1 MTYQSHINDSVPFMS
16 QAPVISSLPQRL
28 LLLAPHNSYRIGPY
42 LQAAKELGIE
52 VTIASAGKHSLVS
65 AISEGLHIDF
75 ADPDTAVG
83 LLHAA
88 HLSTPFSAVIGSD
101 DHSVKLASRVAE
113 ALGLSHNPPGA
124 AAIARRKDKARACL
138 QSAGVNV
145 PAHFRID
152 LQQSLPEQVNTL
164 RYPCVLKPLAMSAS
178 RGVIRVDDEADFFQ
192 AAARIETI
200 LRDTEHEEEG
210 RYIFVEEYIDGIEVA
225 YEGMLDKGELQQLA
239 LFDKPDALQG
249 PYFEESYYITPSRH
263 SESMQQAVHATVAV
277 ACHAYGLR
285 QGPVHAELR
294 IDAEGKVWVM
304 EVAARTIGGECARLV
319 ELATGQRLETLVL
332 AQALGMDIPKRTFSG
347 GAGVLMIP
355 IPRAGILR
363 RVEGTMDAQAVEGIE
378 ELVISVREGHEL
390 VPVPDGSSYLGF
402 IYAVAGDAQ
411 QAEQALREAHARL
424 NIVTAPLFRLQ
435 AGK

>member
-1 MTYQSHINDSVPFMS
+1 MS
-16 QAPVISSLPQRL
+16 ASTPRL

-42 LQAAKELGIE
+42 LQAAKELAVE
-52 VTIASAGKHSLVS
+52 VTIASAGKHSLVP

-75 ADPDTAVG
+75 SEPAAAIA
-83 LLHAA
+83 LLRAA

-101 DHSVKLASRVAE
+101 DHSVELASRVAQ
-113 ALGLSHNPPGA
+113 ALGLPHNPPGA

-138 QSAGVNV
+138 QAAGVKV

-152 LQQSLPEQVNTL
+152 LQKSLIEQASAL
-164 RYPCVLKPLAMSAS
+164 SYPCVLKPLAMSAS
-178 RGVIRVDDEADFFQ
+178 RGVIRVNDDTEFFR

-200 LRDTEHEEEG
+200 LRETEHAEEG
-210 RYIFVEEYIDGIEVA
+210 RYVLVEEYIEGIELA
-225 YEGMLDKGELQQLA
+225 YEGMLDNGSLQQLA

-249 PYFEESYYITPSRH
+249 PYFEETYYITPSRH
-263 SESMQQAVHATVAV
+263 SGSLQQAVHATVAA
-277 ACHAYGLR
+277 ACRAYGLR

-294 IDAEGKVWVM
+294 IDAAGDIWVM

-319 ELATGQRLETLVL
+319 ELATAQRLETLVI
-332 AQALGMDIPKRTFSG
+332 AQALGRDISRQDFNG

-355 IPRAGILR
+355 IPEAGVLR
-363 RVEGTMDAQAVEGIE
+363 RVEGTLDAQAVKGIE

-402 IYAVAGDAQ
+402 IYAVADDAQ
-411 QAEQALREAHARL
+411 QAEQALRTAHAKL
-424 NIVTAPLFRLQ
+424 KIVTAPLFRLH
-435 AGK
+435 AGQ

>member
-1 MTYQSHINDSVPFMS
+1 MNQSTMV
-16 QAPVISSLPQRL
+16 AALPPRL
-28 LLLAPHNSYRIGPY
+28 LLLAPHNSYRIAPY
-42 LQAAKELGIE
+42 LQAAKELGVE
-52 VTIASAGKHSLVS
+52 VTIASAGKHSLVA

-75 ADPDTAVG
+75 NEPAAAIA
-83 LLHAA
+83 LLRAA

-101 DHSVKLASRVAE
+101 DHSVELASQVAQV
-113 ALGLSHNPPGA
+113 LGLPHNPPGA

-138 QSAGVNV
+138 QAAGVKV

-152 LQQSLPEQVNTL
+152 LQQSLAEQASEL

-178 RGVIRVDDEADFFQ
+178 RGVIRVDNDASFLQ
-192 AAARIETI
+192 AVARIETL
-200 LRDTEHEEEG
+200 LRDIKHVEEG
-210 RYIFVEEYIDGIEVA
+210 RYVLVEEYIDGIEVA
-225 YEGMLDKGELQQLA
+225 YEGMLDMGQLQQLA

-249 PYFEESYYITPSRH
+249 PYFEETYYITPSRH
-263 SESMQQAVHATVAV
+263 SGALQQAVHETVAA
-277 ACHAYGLR
+277 ACHAYGLQ
-285 QGPVHAELR
+285 QGPIHAELR
-294 IDAEGKVWVM
+294 IDAQGRVWVM

-319 ELATGQRLETLVL
+319 ELATGQRLETLVV
-332 AQALGMDIPKRTFSG
+332 AQALGQEVPRNMFSG

-363 RVEGTMDAQAVEGIE
+363 RVEGTLEAQAVNGIE

-411 QAEQALREAHARL
+411 QAEQALREAHTKL

-435 AGK
+435 AGQ

>member
-1 MTYQSHINDSVPFMS
+1 M
-16 QAPVISSLPQRL
+16 RL
-28 LLLAPHNSYRIGPY
+28 LLLAPHNSYRIAPY
-42 LQAAKELGIE
+42 LHAAKELGIE

-65 AISEGLHIDF
+65 EISEGLHIDF
-75 ADPDTAVG
+75 SEPGAAVA

-88 HLSTPFSAVIGSD
+88 HQLTPFSAVLGSD
-101 DHSVKLASRVAE
+101 DHSVELASQVAQT
-113 ALGLSHNPPGA
+113 LGLPHNPPGA

-138 QSAGVNV
+138 QAAGVNI
-145 PAHFRID
+145 PAHLRID
-152 LQQSLPEQVNTL
+152 LKQSLANQITNIP
-164 RYPCVLKPLAMSAS
+164 YPCVLKPLAMSAS
-178 RGVIRVDDEADFFQ
+178 RGVIRVDDEEGFLK

-200 LRDTEHEEEG
+200 LRDTTHEEEG
-210 RYIFVEEYIDGIEVA
+210 RYLLVEEYIEGIEVA

-249 PYFEESYYITPSRH
+249 PYFEETYYITPSRH
-263 SESMQQAVHATVAV
+263 SKSQQQAVHKTVAA
-277 ACHAYGLR
+277 ACHGYGLQ

-294 IDAEGKVWVM
+294 IDAQDRVWVM

-332 AQALGMDIPKRTFSG
+332 AQALGRDVPQKLFSG

-355 IPRAGILR
+355 IPKAGILR
-363 RVEGTMDAQAVEGIE
+363 RVEGTLDAQSIKGIE

-402 IYAVAGDAQ
+402 IYAVAEDAQ
-411 QAEQALREAHARL
+411 QAEQALREAHAKL

-435 AGK
+435 AG

>member
-1 MTYQSHINDSVPFMS
+1 MRYPPGMS
-16 QAPVISSLPQRL
+16 APTPRL
-28 LLLAPHNSYRIGPY
+28 LLLAPHNSYRIAPY
-42 LQAAKELGIE
+42 LHAANELGIE

-75 ADPDTAVG
+75 SEPDAAVA

-88 HLSTPFSAVIGSD
+88 HLSTPFSAVLGSD
-101 DHSVKLASRVAE
+101 DHSVELASQVAE

-138 QSAGVNV
+138 QVAGVNV
-145 PAHFRID
+145 PAHFRVD
-152 LQQSLPEQVNTL
+152 LTQSLAGQIINIP
-164 RYPCVLKPLAMSAS
+164 YPCVLKPLAMSAS
-178 RGVIRVDDEADFFQ
+178 RGVIRVDDEEGFLK

-200 LRDTEHEEEG
+200 LRDTRHEEG
-210 RYIFVEEYIDGIEVA
+210 RYLLVEEYIEGIEVA

-249 PYFEESYYITPSRH
+249 PYFEETYYITPSRH
-263 SESMQQAVHATVAV
+263 SESQQQAVHKTVAA
-277 ACHAYGLR
+277 ACHAYGLQ

-294 IDAEGKVWVM
+294 IDAQDRVWVM

-332 AQALGMDIPKRTFSG
+332 AQALRRDVLQKPFAG

-355 IPRAGILR
+355 IPKAGILR
-363 RVEGTMDAQAVEGIE
+363 RVEGTLDAQSIKGIE

-402 IYAVAGDAQ
+402 IYAVADDAQ
-411 QAEQALREAHARL
+411 QAERALREAHAKL
-424 NIVTAPLFRLQ
+424 NIVTAPLFRMQ
-435 AGK
+435 AG